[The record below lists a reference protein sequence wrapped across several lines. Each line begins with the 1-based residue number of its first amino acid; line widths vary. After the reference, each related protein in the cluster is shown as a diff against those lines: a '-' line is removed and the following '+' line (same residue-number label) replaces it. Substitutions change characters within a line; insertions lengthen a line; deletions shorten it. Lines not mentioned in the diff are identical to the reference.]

1 VVNFDVPHDT
11 ESYVHRIGRTGRA
24 GRSGE
29 AILFIAPRERNMLRI
44 IERAT
49 RQPIEAMNLPTIDDV
64 NLRRI
69 GRFKERIKLAL
80 ESGAATPYRG
90 VVEEFA
96 RESGADVVDVA
107 AALASLAQG
116 KTPLILGSK
125 AAREETGAAP
135 NVQDR
140 GRDDRGRED
149 RDRPRPTAHKGGRFG
164 PQETYRLD
172 VGRAHGVQPGNIVG
186 AIANEADLDGSQING
201 IDIQE
206 DHTFVRLP
214 AGMPAEI
221 LERLQRVR
229 VKGRP
234 LAAGVVERRPPP
246 RKKPKPHRGQSR

>member
-1 VVNFDVPHDT
+1 
-11 ESYVHRIGRTGRA
+11 
-24 GRSGE
+24 
-29 AILFIAPRERNMLRI
+29 
-44 IERAT
+44 
-49 RQPIEAMNLPTIDDV
+49 
-64 NLRRI
+64 
-69 GRFKERIKLAL
+69 
-80 ESGAATPYRG
+80 

-96 RESGADVVDVA
+96 RESGADIVDVA

-116 KTPLILGSK
+116 KTPLILSGK
-125 AAREETGAAP
+125 AVREES
-135 NVQDR
+135 
-140 GRDDRGRED
+140 RED
-149 RDRPRPTAHKGGRFG
+149 RARPRPTSHKGGRFG